1 MLSAPSGQKAGWPP
15 AKMVQYSCSSELT
28 PRPPGW
34 TLVWASFT
42 KISFEPLLCGRYGTY
57 ARVPTFL
64 GVIESSTLTSPAGA
78 QNGGTVPHPHRG
90 WAGHH
95 RCRGERKP
103 GEGGDCQ
110 ETRRGSGPRARALRV
125 LGAAPAAFS
134 CTRMR
139 SLYPPNHPATLQ
151 VKKLSHRSGREFALG
166 RSRSA

>member
-1 MLSAPSGQKAGWPP
+1 MLSAPSSQKAGWPP
-15 AKMVQYSCSSELT
+15 AKIVQYSCSSELT

-64 GVIESSTLTSPAGA
+64 GVIESGSLTSPAGA

-90 WAGHH
+90 WAGHL

-103 GEGGDCQ
+103 GEGGACQ
-110 ETRRGSGPRARALRV
+110 ETRRGSGPEHAPSVCWALV
-125 LGAAPAAFS
+125 QWHFS

-151 VKKLSHRSGREFALG
+151 MKKLSHRNGREFALG